1 MGALLKKKK
10 NGLESN
16 QPLGLTINYREYRN
30 KLNNHK
36 ETVKSRIGDMLQENK
51 EPVSVTN

>member
-1 MGALLKKKK
+1 MGTLLKKKK
-10 NGLESN
+10 KNDLESN

-36 ETVKSRIGDMLQENK
+36 ETVKSRIGGMLQENK
-51 EPVSVTN
+51 SQFL